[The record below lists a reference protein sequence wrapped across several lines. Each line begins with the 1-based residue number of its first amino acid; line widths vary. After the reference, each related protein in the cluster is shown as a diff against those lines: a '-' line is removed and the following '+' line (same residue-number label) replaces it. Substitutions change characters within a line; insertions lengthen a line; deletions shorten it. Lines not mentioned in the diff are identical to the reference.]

1 MKENLK
7 RGRNMDVRPLYTF
20 ATNDQ
25 VTTDSG
31 EKMRNKIESK
41 I

>member
-20 ATNDQ
+20 ARHTIYTIYIKK
-25 VTTDSG
+25 VSF
-31 EKMRNKIESK
+31 M
-41 I
+41 